1 MRHMVVQAEIVLSRS
16 KTLSDA
22 GFVCTIRQTRGD
34 DIDAA
39 CGQLVGQVA
48 DRTRRAE
55 QWQKKSH
62 SVKRFCVHKDKL
74 RAGFEYSKVKTVLC
88 MGIAVA
94 FLVSGCQTTHTQ
106 KDPEKAVKVRTQ
118 LAAEHI
124 RSGDLDSAKRALD
137 QALSVDSR
145 DATANMMMGIL
156 LQQEGSKSNL
166 EKAEHYFKEQ
176 FHLNRIMLKHI
187 IIMVLIY
194 IKWSVIMMRLSNF
207 VLLAQH

>member
-1 MRHMVVQAEIVLSRS
+1 MSIP
-16 KTLSDA
+16 
-22 GFVCTIRQTRGD
+22 
-34 DIDAA
+34 
-39 CGQLVGQVA
+39 
-48 DRTRRAE
+48 
-55 QWQKKSH
+55 
-62 SVKRFCVHKDKL
+62 KL
-74 RAGFEYSKVKTVLC
+74 KTVLC

-156 LQQEGSKSNL
+156 LQQEGSKPNL